1 MQMKILGHQGTYSKV
16 STLNEAATYK
26 EQDLMSNKNMQKIK
40 DLEQTIMFVRK
51 SSCSGKAA
59 TQSIKL

>member
-40 DLEQTIMFVRK
+40 DLE
-51 SSCSGKAA
+51 
-59 TQSIKL
+59 